1 MPEPEQAVSIRPE
14 NSIPLRDAWDRLLR
28 PFGGDRDAADRV
40 FRELAAA
47 YSAPGRYYHTLTHIQ
62 HVLDTI
68 EFLKREADDPGALE
82 LAAWFH
88 DAVYDPRAK
97 DNEERSADYA
107 EQVLRGLGLPG
118 QTIAVTR
125 HLILQTKTHQ
135 PAGNDRDSR
144 VFLDADLA
152 ILGAPADRYEDYARA
167 IRQEYAWVPEE
178 QYRSG
183 RRQVLRNFLQRP
195 RLYQTAPMFEAF
207 EEEARRNLAGEVER
221 LSGRDG

>member
-1 MPEPEQAVSIRPE
+1 MPEPEQAFAHRLV
-14 NSIPLRDAWDRLLR
+14 NLIPLRNAWDRLLR
-28 PFGGDRDAADRV
+28 PFGVDRDASDRV
-40 FRELAAA
+40 FRDLAAA

-62 HVLDTI
+62 HVLETI
-68 EFLKREADDPGALE
+68 ESLNREADDLAALE

-107 EQVLRGLGLPG
+107 EQVLRGFGLPEG
-118 QTIAVTR
+118 TIAVTR
-125 HLILQTKTHQ
+125 QLIMQTRTHQ
-135 PAGNDRDSR
+135 PVGGDRDSR

-152 ILGAPADRYEDYARA
+152 ILGAPADRYEEYARA

-183 RRQVLRNFLQRP
+183 RRQVLRNFLERP

-207 EEEARRNLAGEVER
+207 EEQARRNLTGEVER